1 MMNENMKAAR
11 GISFSV
17 RLAAAAFLLLL
28 TTNIRSQA
36 QQGSLADAARQA
48 RAERQAQPRPEG
60 STAQEIANQLQEDQT
75 SGDAPAGFK
84 MYQADGYKVLVP
96 TPSKVAGHDEAGV
109 VVAGNQLGFTQMYV
123 MVGNPLVDHWGD
135 SDDAFHDAAV
145 HFAKIYAPTSVCS
158 KTTVANHQAYECS
171 LAGARLVD
179 TSVSGNA
186 VFVKAAGHIYPVF
199 CVAKTESSARDTL
212 NNPNANPYLKVD
224 AKVQV
229 EREDKDVRA
238 AWQKCGPVLESLQI
252 REGVH
257 AAQANSNP
265 AGGSPN
271 AGATNSGSAAPP
283 SSLAQTANQIRQ
295 GATPAVAQSPA
306 PVASNEPPADAVPDG
321 MKVYPFT
328 YCRSLR
334 ECFNASVYIPVDAK
348 LVSSECKQYVF
359 ETKIQGSPFL
369 LMAGTSGG
377 EGCPGRSSNDANQ
390 VAWNQLVLPET
401 QRAPGTYSTISSLQA
416 TVDGKTALLTVIGFR
431 KGLSDWRGKRIEL
444 ESNGVPLVAGC
455 MAPREHFADGDA
467 VCSAL
472 INSLK
477 LP

>member
-1 MMNENMKAAR
+1 MNENIKVIR
-11 GISFSV
+11 GYGFSV

-28 TTNIRSQA
+28 TTNLRTQA

-48 RAERQAQPRPEG
+48 RADRQAQPRAEG

-84 MYQADGYKVLVP
+84 MYQAEGYKVLVP

-109 VVAGNQLGFTQMYV
+109 VVSGNSMGFTQMYV
-123 MVGNPLVDHWGD
+123 LVGNPLVDHWGD
-135 SDDAFHDAAV
+135 SDEAFHDSAV
-145 HFAKIYAPTSVCS
+145 HFAKIYAPTSLCS
-158 KTTVANHQAYECS
+158 KTTVANHEAYQCS

-212 NNPNANPYLKVD
+212 NDPNGNPYLKAD
-224 AKVQV
+224 AKAQV

-238 AWQKCGPVLESLQI
+238 AWQKCGPVLQSLQI

-257 AAQANSNP
+257 AAQTNSSSG
-265 AGGSPN
+265 AGSPN
-271 AGATNSGSAAPP
+271 PGASNSSSAASP

-295 GATPAVAQSPA
+295 GVTPAAAQ
-306 PVASNEPPADAVPDG
+306 PPAVVATTEKRADSVPDG

-328 YCRSLR
+328 YCRNSR
-334 ECFNASVYIPVDAK
+334 ECFNASVYIPSDAK

-377 EGCPGRSSNDANQ
+377 EGCPGRSSSDPNL

-401 QRAPGTYSTISSLQA
+401 QRAPGTYSTISSLQ
-416 TVDGKTALLTVIGFR
+416 TKVDSTPALLTVIGFR
-431 KGLSDWRGKRIEL
+431 KGLSDWMGKRIEL
-444 ESNGVPLVAGC
+444 ESNGVPLVVGC

-472 INSLK
+472 INSLN